1 MICILSGSARINSNT
16 LKVSKALAKLC
27 DKHGQKSKII
37 DFAGY
42 DVPNYNQHFDPE
54 NLSAWQNNAAEA
66 MASASHIV
74 WVSPEYNWM
83 PTAEVMQFINRF
95 ANKKLLKL
103 WDQKV
108 FATVGLS
115 SGIGGRVPAVT
126 MKSVLDKVIDFLEV
140 QSRTIAAIQEVHFV
154 PQVMDE
160 EGELLGNEFFN
171 KSFEDFVKKVLAAQP

>member
-1 MICILSGSARINSNT
+1 MICILSGSARIHSNT
-16 LKVSKALAKLC
+16 LKVSKALARLC
-27 DKHGQKSKII
+27 AKHGQNSKII
-37 DFAGY
+37 DFADY
-42 DVPNYNQHFDPE
+42 DIPNYNQPFDPE
-54 NLSAWQNNAAEA
+54 NLSTWQNDAAEA
-66 MASASHIV
+66 MASASHII

-83 PTAEVMQFINRF
+83 PTAEMMQFINRL
-95 ANKKLLKL
+95 ANKKLLNL

-154 PQVMDE
+154 PQVMNE
-160 EGELLGNEFFN
+160 EGELMGNEFFN
-171 KSFEDFVKKVLAAQP
+171 QSIEGFVKKVLATQP